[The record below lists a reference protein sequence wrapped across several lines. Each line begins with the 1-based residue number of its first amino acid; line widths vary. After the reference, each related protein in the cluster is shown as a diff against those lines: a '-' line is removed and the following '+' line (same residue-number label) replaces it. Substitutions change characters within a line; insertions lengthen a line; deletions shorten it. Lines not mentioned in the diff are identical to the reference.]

1 MGIFG
6 KSLKSKPKRVIDDL
20 KDDNMKVRK
29 RAILA
34 LGSIGKS
41 AVEPLIEALKSM
53 SPVELVTL
61 GPHDALAAIGEPAVE
76 PLIRTLKDSK
86 SSELMRM
93 GAGSALAKMSDQ
105 ASESL
110 IKTLREKA
118 VEPLIEI
125 LSRGDLNPLLFSSV
139 CTALGNIGD
148 SRAIEPL
155 RRAIEARTDEVKGF
169 AMLALETIQKS

>member
-1 MGIFG
+1 
-6 KSLKSKPKRVIDDL
+6 
-20 KDDNMKVRK
+20 MKVRK
-29 RAILA
+29 RAVLA
-34 LGSIGKS
+34 LGSMGKS

-53 SPVELVTL
+53 STVELVTL
-61 GPHDALAAIGEPAVE
+61 GPHDALASIGGPAVE
-76 PLIRTLKDSK
+76 PLIRTLKDNK
-86 SSELMRM
+86 GSELMRM
-93 GAGSALAKMSDQ
+93 GAASALVKMSNQ

-118 VEPLIEI
+118 VEPLIET

-169 AMLALETIQKS
+169 AMLALEKIQRKRKG